1 MSVLLKYS
9 KRYADANAW
18 SLRDT
23 PQQDT
28 NTARVD
34 VYRSC
39 VRDGLIVDN
48 VSTEDFEN
56 LTIHRT
62 IIYKDMAAREEHI
75 ERLDAALAAAG
86 ITEEEVDVE
95 GVVTG
100 EYILVVDGVETIL

>member
-1 MSVLLKYS
+1 MSVLLKYT
-9 KRYADANAW
+9 KRYADTSAW

-23 PQQDT
+23 PLQDT

-39 VRDGLIVDN
+39 VKDGLIVN
-48 VSTEDFEN
+48 NISTEDFTN

-62 IIYKDMAAREEHI
+62 IVYRDMAAREEHI

-100 EYILVVDGVETIL
+100 EYVLVVDGVETIL